1 MPDRTA
7 CPYCKRVGF
16 VRREHVIKGGKAVT
30 LFYCG
35 SCTRS
40 WEVAD
45 GERNGGAKSRER
57 AADRP
62 DRSR

>member
-1 MPDRTA
+1 MPDRTG
-7 CPYCKRVGF
+7 CQYCKRVGF

-30 LFYCG
+30 MFYCG

-45 GERNGGAKSRER
+45 KGQDSEADDRER
-57 AADRP
+57 R